1 MAAAG
6 SNAEREAKLG
16 AWAGFTLPDLN
27 GVAEGITA
35 VARPE
40 RSLRAVYHDT
50 VDLRLARWGVTLRH
64 RSGEGSGWTV
74 KLPEGEQGPA
84 LVRREVN
91 CDGPA
96 GRVPTAASDLV
107 RAFVRNTPLVPV
119 AQMRTRRR
127 AVELLDVEGQAV
139 AEVVDDEVS
148 VLHGG
153 RVAARFREVEV
164 EVTDRAAPALL
175 DTVIAC
181 LHEVGAGEPDPT
193 PKLVRAL
200 GARALG
206 PPELAPV
213 SLDDDASMADVVRAA
228 IVSSTTRIL
237 RHDPGIRI
245 GDDPE
250 DVHQA
255 RIGTRRLRSDLR
267 TFAPVLLDEWLRPL
281 RDELR
286 WLAAALGAV
295 RDADVLAER
304 LRRQADALPARDAS
318 GLAPLFRKLAAERER
333 AGEELTL
340 ALSSA
345 RYVALLDRLV
355 ASAQVHPHNGAQDDG
370 PAMFRPEANQ
380 QAVDL
385 LPELVARPWRHVKK
399 AVGELGADPEP
410 EGLHEVRIRVKRAR
424 YAAEAAAPVFGKKA
438 RKLGRALADAQ
449 GVLGDHQ
456 DAMVAEEWLRHAIV
470 RAGGVQAM
478 AAGELIAVQRAEADA
493 CREQWPAAWRQLD
506 RKKLRSWLA

>member
-1 MAAAG
+1 MP
-6 SNAEREAKLG
+6 STNVEREVKLG
-16 AWAGFTLPDLN
+16 AWAGFSLPDLN
-27 GVAEGITA
+27 DVAEGITA
-35 VARPE
+35 KARPE
-40 RSLRAVYHDT
+40 RALRAVYHDT
-50 VDLRLARWGVTLRH
+50 ADLRLARWGVTLRH

-74 KLPEGEQGPA
+74 KLPEGEEGPA

-91 CDGPA
+91 RDGAA
-96 GRVPTAASDLV
+96 GRVPAAAHDLV
-107 RAFVRNTPLVPV
+107 RAYIRNAPLVAV

-127 AVELLDVEGQAV
+127 AVELSDVEGQPV

-164 EVTDRAAPALL
+164 EVTERAGPEML
-175 DTVIAC
+175 DAVIAR
-181 LHEVGAGEPDPT
+181 LRDAGAGAPDPT

-213 SLDDDASMADVVRAA
+213 PLDDEPSMAEVVRAA
-228 IVSSTTRIL
+228 IVNSTTRIL

-255 RIGTRRLRSDLR
+255 RVGTRRLRSDLR
-267 TFAPVLLDEWLRPL
+267 TFSPVLNEEWLGPL

-286 WLAAALGAV
+286 WLAGALGAV

-333 AGEELTL
+333 GGEELL
-340 ALSSA
+340 AALGSE
-345 RYVALLDRLV
+345 RYIALLDRLV
-355 ASAQVHPHNGAQDDG
+355 VAAQDVDTLD
-370 PAMFRPEANQ
+370 MFRAEA
-380 QAVDL
+380 AL
-385 LPELVARPWRHVKK
+385 PAKEMLPELVARPWRHVNK
-399 AVGELGADPEP
+399 AVGELGKEPAPED
-410 EGLHEVRIRVKRAR
+410 LHQVRIRVKRAR
-424 YAAEAAAPVFGKKA
+424 YAAEAAAPVIGKRAKSFA
-438 RKLGRALADAQ
+438 KALADAQ

-456 DAMVAEEWLRHAIV
+456 DAVVAEDWLRHAVV
-470 RAGGVQAM
+470 RAGAVQAM
-478 AAGELIAVQRAEADA
+478 AAGELIAVQRAEAAA
-493 CREQWPAAWRQLD
+493 CREEWPAAWRALD

>member
-1 MAAAG
+1 MA
-6 SNAEREAKLG
+6 SNTNIEREVKLG
-16 AWAGFTLPDLN
+16 AWAGFNLPDLN

-35 VARPE
+35 EARPE
-40 RSLRAVYHDT
+40 RALRAVYYDT
-50 VDLRLARWGVTLRH
+50 ADLRLARWGVTLRH

-74 KLPEGEQGPA
+74 KLPEGEEGPA

-91 CDGPA
+91 RDGVP
-96 GRVPTAASDLV
+96 GRVPAAASDLV
-107 RAFVRNTPLVPV
+107 RAYVRNAPLAAV

-127 AVELLDVEGQAV
+127 AVELLDVEGQSV

-148 VLHGG
+148 VLHAG

-164 EVTDRAAPALL
+164 EITRRASPELL
-175 DTVIAC
+175 DAVIDR
-181 LHEVGAGEPDPT
+181 LREVGAGAPDPT

-213 SLDDDASMADVVRAA
+213 TLEDDATMADVVCAA
-228 IVSSTTRIL
+228 IVNSTTRML

-255 RIGTRRLRSDLR
+255 RVGTRRLRSDLR
-267 TFAPVLLDEWLRPL
+267 TFAPVLVEEWLGPL

-286 WLAAALGAV
+286 WLAGALGAV

-333 AGEELTL
+333 AGEELL
-340 ALSSA
+340 AALSGE

-355 ASAQVHPHNGAQDDG
+355 AAAQDHDNPHG
-370 PAMFRPEANQ
+370 PTIDMFRAEAALP
-380 QAVDL
+380 AVEL

-399 AVGELGADPEP
+399 AVSELDAESPPEA
-410 EGLHEVRIRVKRAR
+410 LHEIRIRVKRAR
-424 YAAEAAAPVFGKKA
+424 YAAEAASPVFGKRA
-438 RKLGRALADAQ
+438 RNFGKALADTQ
-449 GVLGDHQ
+449 GLLGDHQ
-456 DAMVAEEWLRHAIV
+456 DAMVAEEWLRHAVV
-470 RAGGVQAM
+470 RAGAVQAM
-478 AAGELIAVQRAEADA
+478 AAGELIAVQRAEAAA
-493 CREQWPAAWRQLD
+493 CREAWPASWRELD